1 MAGMK
6 GRSGGARPGAGRKA
20 APTAPNHAA
29 DPLAFLLSVMRGELE
44 PSARQMT
51 AAVVAARYMH
61 RLAGEAGK
69 KDERAEA
76 AKKAA
81 TGKFRPAQSP
91 VMLLPQSCLGGG
103 DAIAGAAS
111 VRDCYRSACT

>member
-29 DPLAFLLSVMRGELE
+29 DPLAFLLAVMRGELA
-44 PSARQMT
+44 PSARQM
-51 AAVVAARYMH
+51 AAAIAAARYMH
-61 RLAGEAGK
+61 PPAGAAGK
-69 KDERAEA
+69 ATERAEA
-76 AKKAA
+76 TKRAL
-81 TGKFRPAQSP
+81 TGKFRPALAP
-91 VMLLPQSCLGGG
+91 VMLLQSCLGGG